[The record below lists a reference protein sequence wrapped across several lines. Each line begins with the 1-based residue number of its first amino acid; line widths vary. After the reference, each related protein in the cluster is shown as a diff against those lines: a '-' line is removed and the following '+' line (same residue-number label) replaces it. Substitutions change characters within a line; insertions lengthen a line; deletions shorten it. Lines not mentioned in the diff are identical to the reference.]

1 MNRYILFII
10 FNIINI
16 TRLYAS
22 NIFKRIYFD
31 AITLDRA
38 SLRYVIFKEK
48 TLQKMI
54 KNIKQTLV
62 IYQNKSI
69 ASIAEG
75 ITSYNELSEDEKTL
89 IEVVI
94 SLCY

>member
-1 MNRYILFII
+1 MRVYTVNNFQR
-10 FNIINI
+10 
-16 TRLYAS
+16 
-22 NIFKRIYFD
+22 RIYFD
-31 AITLDRA
+31 RISLERA
-38 SLRYVIFKEK
+38 SLKYVIFKEK
-48 TLQKMI
+48 TLKKMI

-75 ITSYNELSEDEKTL
+75 VACYNELSEDEKTL